1 MPMYEY
7 ACPECGAKF
16 EKLRKMSEADSPAP
30 CACCGAENARRIMS
44 TFAAGGCGA
53 DASGRFT

>member
-1 MPMYEY
+1 MYEY